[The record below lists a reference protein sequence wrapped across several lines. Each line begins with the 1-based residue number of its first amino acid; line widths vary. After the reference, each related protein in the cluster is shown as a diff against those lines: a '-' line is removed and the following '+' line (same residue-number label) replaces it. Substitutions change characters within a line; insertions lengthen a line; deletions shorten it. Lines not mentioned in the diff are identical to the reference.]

1 MIEQDDSRGSRSTES
16 YCWTTLDDRLKT
28 RESKRVDASENEEIE
43 ETETWMDMVI
53 RRRSMAEE
61 KQALATRLS
70 LLDDWNKL
78 KHRVNNYLLRI
89 PFLTG
94 AFYAI
99 GL

>member
-1 MIEQDDSRGSRSTES
+1 M
-16 YCWTTLDDRLKT
+16 
-28 RESKRVDASENEEIE
+28 DATENEEIE